1 MTRLERASDRASVG
15 NGLKRVLGK
24 HRGIARS
31 LYCQRN
37 AAVGLCTRLARCGGR
52 QTQGESTVTEIIFC
66 RIIRYKKFR
75 SASGLGREPEWA
87 TYRLLAMWHIQ

>member
-1 MTRLERASDRASVG
+1 MIFSCGKAELSDSQAEKGYITRLERASDRASVG

-37 AAVGLCTRLARCGGR
+37 AAVGLCMRLARCGGR
-52 QTQGESTVTEIIFC
+52 QT
-66 RIIRYKKFR
+66 
-75 SASGLGREPEWA
+75 
-87 TYRLLAMWHIQ
+87 